1 MADPRT
7 RPRALV
13 LDMEG
18 VLHVDWVALPGSPE
32 AVQRFAAGG
41 LEIAVLTN
49 TTGRTRAEIAAR
61 LAGLGM
67 PVPAEQIVTSASAT
81 AEHLRATTPAPRI
94 YALAEPGVLEEFAGL
109 DLVDRPAA
117 ADTIVLGGPDGRW
130 TYPALNE
137 VFAALM
143 GGAALVAMQRNRWWT
158 TRAGPALDAGMF
170 VAGLEYA
177 SGVEATVIGK
187 PSPAIF
193 ATARALTGADPA
205 EAMMVGDDLESD
217 VRPAAVLGMATCLV
231 RTGKGGTYTPAPGE
245 VDLHVDDLAALADA
259 LSLPPA

>member
-32 AVQRFAAGG
+32 AVRWFLAASI
-41 LEIAVLTN
+41 EVAVLTN
-49 TTGRTRAEIAAR
+49 TTGRTRAEIADR
-61 LAGLGM
+61 LGGLGI
-67 PVPAEQIVTSASAT
+67 PVPAERIVTSASAT
-81 AEHLRATTPAPRI
+81 AEHLRNATPTSRVF
-94 YALAEPGVLEEFAGL
+94 ALAEPGVLAEFAGL
-109 DLVDRPAA
+109 DLVERPSE
-117 ADTIVLGGPDGRW
+117 ADTIVLGGPDARW
-130 TYPALNE
+130 TYPVLND

-143 GGAALVAMQRNRWWT
+143 RGAALVAMQRNRWWT

-177 SGVEATVIGK
+177 AEVQATVIGK

-193 ATARALTGADPA
+193 AAACALTGADPA

-217 VRPAAVLGMATCLV
+217 LRPAAQLGMATCLV
-231 RTGKGGTYTPAPGE
+231 RTGKGATFAPAPGE
-245 VDLHVDDLAALADA
+245 VDRQVADLAALADA
-259 LSLPPA
+259 LGLDPA